1 MDWYVIVLIVS
12 AALFV
17 LTSIGSLFF
26 GSIGMDADVD
36 VDADVGSGLL
46 LGDLISFKGLIHF
59 TIGFSLSLT
68 LLGEFSLLS
77 ATVGVVTGI
86 VFVLVLYYLYKT
98 LFEKLQQNIKY
109 TDEITEME
117 ADVYFW
123 DEKSKIGEVFVTL
136 EGRPVTITLK
146 CDEDIH
152 LEKGQKI
159 KVSGT
164 RKSVKPLISKKC

>member
-1 MDWYVIVLIVS
+1 MDWYVIILIVS

-17 LTSIGSLFF
+17 LTTLGSMLF
-26 GSIGMDADVD
+26 GSIDMDMDADVD
-36 VDADVGSGLL
+36 MDVGSGFT
-46 LGDLISFKGLIHF
+46 LGDFISFKGLIHF
-59 TIGFSLSLT
+59 TIGFSLALT
-68 LLGEFSLLS
+68 VMNEFSLVS

-109 TDEITEME
+109 TDDIKDME

-123 DEKSKIGEVFVTL
+123 DEKTKIGEVFITL
-136 EGRPVTITLK
+136 EGRPVTVTLK
-146 CDEDIH
+146 CDEDIR

-159 KVSGT
+159 RVSGT
-164 RKSVKPLISKKC
+164 RKSVQPIKN